1 MLSRMIY
8 PYGGYGTCPTQYGVP
23 LNYHSHGSLLGTA
36 IGGLLTGDYSGYQY
50 CPNPVWGQAPFPA
63 YGLGFGG
70 YGYGLGGFGG
80 YGLGYGGFGG
90 YGLGYGGFGLGGF
103 GGYGCGGFGFP
114 YGGFGYGVGNV
125 PYGGFWFGSRP
136 NLPAVTGHYNNYRS
150 GAAVVKKAP
159 KLDITSVAEK
169 PLTTPLV
176 QPLHPS
182 SSEAVTGLSSTVEKT
197 SLHSTT
203 PALFRV

>member
-1 MLSRMIY
+1 MIY
-8 PYGGYGTCPTQYGVP
+8 PASGFGYGGCPTQYGMP

-70 YGYGLGGFGG
+70 YGLGGFGGYGYGGYGLGGFGGYGCGGYGLGGFGG
-80 YGLGYGGFGG
+80 YGLG
-90 YGLGYGGFGLGGF
+90 GFGL
-103 GGYGCGGFGFP
+103 P
-114 YGGFGYGVGNV
+114 YGGFGYGIGNV

-150 GAAVVKKAP
+150 GTSSTNT
-159 KLDITSVAEK
+159 LDITSHATPVPKPDTQPPLRKPTEPVAKLSTPEK
-169 PLTTPLV
+169 
-176 QPLHPS
+176 QPLHASP
-182 SSEAVTGLSSTVEKT
+182 
-197 SLHSTT
+197 
-203 PALFRV
+203 PLFRV